1 MARPMTSKGHSK
13 THVAAGVRA
22 RRWLGW
28 VLFGL
33 YFLAPLGASIYF
45 TLFDRND
52 RFTAA
57 PYTGLFKAAGFT
69 KALQMSV
76 GMGVLTVVILLALL
90 LPAMIAIQLALPRL
104 RPLVEVL
111 CTLPLVIPPI
121 SFAAGI
127 IALQNT
133 VAQDPYGSTAQF
145 LNSLENTDFP
155 LILVFVYV
163 ILALPFAYRAL
174 DSGLRMLPLR
184 TLVDAS
190 RGLGASWPTVLLR
203 VIMPNLRAAIMNA
216 AILTLAL
223 VLGEFTIANLLGG
236 YEPFPVWIVSSG
248 GEHAQNST
256 AASIVSL
263 LFTWVALL
271 IFSIAGDRRS
281 RTARSAS

>member
-1 MARPMTSKGHSK
+1 MAQ
-13 THVAAGVRA
+13 HVTAGVRT
-22 RRWLGW
+22 RRGIGW
-28 VLFGL
+28 ALFGL
-33 YFLAPLGASIYF
+33 YFLVPLAASVYF

-52 RFTAA
+52 HFSFA
-57 PYTGLFKAAGFT
+57 PYSGLFSAPGFT
-69 KALQMSV
+69 KALEMSI
-76 GMGVLTVVILLALL
+76 GMGLLTVAIVLALL

-127 IALQNT
+127 IALQNK
-133 VAQDPYGSTAQF
+133 VAEDPYGSGAQF
-145 LNSLENTDFP
+145 LNNLENPDFP

-174 DSGLRMLPLR
+174 DSGLRVLPLR

-190 RGLGASWPTVLLR
+190 RGLGASWPTVLFR
-203 VIMPNLRAAIMNA
+203 VVMPNLRTAIMNA

-236 YEPFPVWIVSSG
+236 YEPFPVWIVNSG

-263 LFTWVALL
+263 LFTWAALL

-281 RTARSAS
+281 KATS